1 MHLFNKRTF
10 YVYTVFILLDGA
22 LSTDYQIVRIFRGRP
37 VKLSS
42 NKHLKKFYELSSSDS
57 DAEDSDDGEAEGSDN
72 EDTTLAKAK
81 QGLYISFK
89 RPCAMEKE
97 MSMKIG
103 HVTQSLNSTI
113 IVQLSG
119 HNVLFE
125 NSQVDSVH
133 DRMANMISVPYF

>member
-1 MHLFNKRTF
+1 M
-10 YVYTVFILLDGA
+10 
-22 LSTDYQIVRIFRGRP
+22 
-37 VKLSS
+37 KLSS

-57 DAEDSDDGEAEGSDN
+57 DAEDSDDGEAKGSDN
-72 EDTTLAKAK
+72 EETTLAKTK
-81 QGLYISFK
+81 QGLYISCQ
-89 RPCAMEKE
+89 RPHTMARE

-119 HNVLFE
+119 HNVLFK

-133 DRMANMISVPYF
+133 DRMADMTLVPYFWDLQSKIPL